1 MIFSKLVIPTNFFYR
16 SCHKNA
22 CPILRRTSGIPRK
35 SIRNWLYSLF
45 LNLKMH
51 FVEKTACFFFI
62 KLSVSY
68 EVRQEKNVEANSY
81 VTRTSTSA
89 YMFVW
94 WLYAFVLKYECTYTV
109 LKISWPN
116 RGLYEKKQGVK
127 TAWFFIGFRLAG

>member
-51 FVEKTACFFFI
+51 FVEKTACFFFYKVI
-62 KLSVSY
+62 RL
-68 EVRQEKNVEANSY
+68 VRITTREKCRSKFLCYPDEYICLHVCLMALC
-81 VTRTSTSA
+81 VC
-89 YMFVW
+89 F
-94 WLYAFVLKYECTYTV
+94 
-109 LKISWPN
+109 KI
-116 RGLYEKKQGVK
+116 RVHVYRIEDIL
-127 TAWFFIGFRLAG
+127 T